1 MYTVDI
7 LKIGTIIIISVIVL
21 KMDHFGFY
29 NAIEYVSAGCR

>member
-21 KMDHFGFY
+21 KMDHFGFTMQL
-29 NAIEYVSAGCR
+29 NAGCR